1 MRTGIVSLY
10 FVILTLVITSS
21 IFPQQSTLSKGVNYL
36 SEFIASD
43 YFLELKGR
51 NTDLNLVDS
60 LYKRAI
66 RFYQNDYEE
75 ALLALTFTTIP
86 YRRVPLVIP
95 LIKSRIYYP
104 LISDNDSIS
113 NLKNK
118 NLPNRLFYDTPEVNY
133 GDKDKLAHFFGNAFI
148 GYAENILNLAD
159 VFGYFVEAFEEDFKA
174 QTSVDFR
181 DVDVN
186 WYGVLFGDMLE
197 TNKNILPSQIMT
209 IRSLRYFLIII

>member
-1 MRTGIVSLY
+1 MRTGTVSLY
-10 FVILTLVITSS
+10 FFILTLVIASS
-21 IFPQQSTLSKGVNYL
+21 IFPQQSALSKGVNYL

-43 YFLELKGR
+43 YFLELRGK
-51 NTDLNLVDS
+51 NTDLELVDS

-66 RFYQNDYEE
+66 YFYNSDYEE

-86 YRRVPLVIP
+86 YRRVPLVVP
-95 LIKSRIYYP
+95 LIQSRIYYP
-104 LISDNDSIS
+104 LISANDSIS

-118 NLPNRLFYDTPEVNY
+118 NLPNRLFYDTPDDNY

-174 QTSVDFR
+174 QTAVDYR

-186 WYGVLFGDMLE
+186 WYGVLFGDLLE
-197 TNKNILPSQIMT
+197 TNKKIMPSQIMT
-209 IRSLRYFLIII
+209 IRSLRYFLITI

>member
-21 IFPQQSTLSKGVNYL
+21 IFSQQSTLSKGVNYL

-43 YFLELKGR
+43 YFFELKGR

-118 NLPNRLFYDTPEVNY
+118 NLPNRLFYDTPEDNY

>member
-51 NTDLNLVDS
+51 NTDINLVDS

-118 NLPNRLFYDTPEVNY
+118 NLPNRLFYDTPEDNY

-209 IRSLRYFLIII
+209 LRSLRYFLITI